1 MLYTFILYIHIIS
14 AIGSVGPLF
23 VLLVLLSR
31 MKKIDANEWN
41 GYVQSLQGSID
52 VVRHAGHLVVISGIL
67 LIIFGSW
74 SFTHSWVVLTL
85 ILLVASL
92 VFLASA
98 FKPTM
103 QTYGSDAFNKE
114 QFITTL
120 QRNTWIYIILL
131 LIILGL
137 MVYKPILW

>member
-1 MLYTFILYIHIIS
+1 MLYIHIIS

-74 SFTHSWVVLTL
+74 SFAHSWVVLTL

-120 QRNTWIYIILL
+120 QRNTWIYIMLL

>member
-31 MKKIDANEWN
+31 MKKIDANDWN

-52 VVRHAGHLVVISGIL
+52 VVRHAGHLVVISGIF
-67 LIIFGSW
+67 LIVFGSW

-131 LIILGL
+131 LIILGF

>member
-31 MKKIDANEWN
+31 MKKIDANEWH

-52 VVRHAGHLVVISGIL
+52 VVRHAGHLVVISGIF
-67 LIIFGSW
+67 LIVFGSW

-103 QTYGSDAFNKE
+103 QTYGSDVFNKE

-120 QRNTWIYIILL
+120 QRNTWIYIMLL

>member
-23 VLLVLLSR
+23 VLLVLLNR
-31 MKKIDANEWN
+31 MKKLRGNEWN

-67 LIIFGSW
+67 LIVFGNW

-120 QRNTWIYIILL
+120 QRNTWIYIMLL

>member
-31 MKKIDANEWN
+31 MKKLDANEWN

-67 LIIFGSW
+67 LIVFGSW
-74 SFTHSWVVLTL
+74 SFAHSWVVLTL

-131 LIILGL
+131 LIILGF

>member
-31 MKKIDANEWN
+31 MKKIDAYEWN

-52 VVRHAGHLVVISGIL
+52 VVRHAGHIVVISGIF
-67 LIIFGSW
+67 LIVFGSW

-114 QFITTL
+114 QFLTIL
-120 QRNTWIYIILL
+120 QRNTWIYIMLL

>member
-31 MKKIDANEWN
+31 MKKLRGNEWN

-67 LIIFGSW
+67 LIVFGNW

-131 LIILGL
+131 LIILGF

>member
-23 VLLVLLSR
+23 VLLVLLNR
-31 MKKIDANEWN
+31 MKKLRGNEWN

-67 LIIFGSW
+67 LIVFGNW

-131 LIILGL
+131 LIILGF

>member
-1 MLYTFILYIHIIS
+1 
-14 AIGSVGPLF
+14 
-23 VLLVLLSR
+23 

-114 QFITTL
+114 QFITIL
-120 QRNTWIYIILL
+120 QRNTWIYIMLL

>member
-67 LIIFGSW
+67 LIVFGSW
-74 SFTHSWVVLTL
+74 SFAHSWVVLTL

-103 QTYGSDAFNKE
+103 HTYGSDAFNKE

-120 QRNTWIYIILL
+120 QRNTWIYIMLL

>member
-1 MLYTFILYIHIIS
+1 
-14 AIGSVGPLF
+14 
-23 VLLVLLSR
+23 
-31 MKKIDANEWN
+31 MKKIHANEWN

-67 LIIFGSW
+67 LIVFGSW

-92 VFLASA
+92 VFLARA

-103 QTYGSDAFNKE
+103 QTYGSDTFNKE
-114 QFITTL
+114 QFIATL
-120 QRNTWIYIILL
+120 QRNTWIYIMLL
-131 LIILGL
+131 LIILGF

>member
-52 VVRHAGHLVVISGIL
+52 VVRHAGHIVVISGIF
-67 LIIFGSW
+67 LIVFGSW

-103 QTYGSDAFNKE
+103 QTYNSDAFNKE
-114 QFITTL
+114 QFITIL
-120 QRNTWIYIILL
+120 QRNTWIYIMLL

-137 MVYKPILW
+137 MVYKPIIW

>member
-31 MKKIDANEWN
+31 MKKLDANEWN

-67 LIIFGSW
+67 LIVFGSW
-74 SFTHSWVVLTL
+74 SFAHSWVVLTL

-103 QTYGSDAFNKE
+103 QTYGSDVFNKE

-120 QRNTWIYIILL
+120 QRNTWIYIMLL

>member
-52 VVRHAGHLVVISGIL
+52 VVRHAGHLVVISGIF
-67 LIIFGSW
+67 LIVFGSW

-103 QTYGSDAFNKE
+103 QTYNSDAFNKE
-114 QFITTL
+114 QFITIL
-120 QRNTWIYIILL
+120 QRNTWIYIMLL

>member
-31 MKKIDANEWN
+31 MKKLHANEWN
-41 GYVQSLQGSID
+41 GFVQSLQGSID

-67 LIIFGSW
+67 LIVFGSW

-103 QTYGSDAFNKE
+103 QTYGSDSFNKE

>member
-114 QFITTL
+114 QFITIL

>member
-74 SFTHSWVVLTL
+74 SFAHSWVVLTL

-103 QTYGSDAFNKE
+103 QTYGSDTFNKE
-114 QFITTL
+114 QFIATL
-120 QRNTWIYIILL
+120 QRNTWIYIMLL

>member
-31 MKKIDANEWN
+31 MKKIHINEWN

-67 LIIFGSW
+67 LIVFGSW
-74 SFTHSWVVLTL
+74 SFTHSWVMLTL
-85 ILLVASL
+85 ILLVVSL

-103 QTYGSDAFNKE
+103 QTYGSDSFNKG

-120 QRNTWIYIILL
+120 QRNTWIYIMLL

-137 MVYKPILW
+137 MVYKPIIW

>member
-1 MLYTFILYIHIIS
+1 MYTFILYIHIIS

-23 VLLVLLSR
+23 VLIVLLSR
-31 MKKIDANEWN
+31 MKKLHANEWN

-67 LIIFGSW
+67 LIVFGNW

-103 QTYGSDAFNKE
+103 QTYGSDTFNKE
-114 QFITTL
+114 QFIATL
-120 QRNTWIYIILL
+120 QRNTWIYIMLL

>member
-114 QFITTL
+114 QFITIL
-120 QRNTWIYIILL
+120 QRNTWIYIMLL

>member
-31 MKKIDANEWN
+31 MKKIHANEWN

-67 LIIFGSW
+67 LIVFGSW

-103 QTYGSDAFNKE
+103 QTYGSDTFNKE
-114 QFITTL
+114 QFIATL
-120 QRNTWIYIILL
+120 QRNTWIYIMLL

>member
-23 VLLVLLSR
+23 VLLVLLNR
-31 MKKIDANEWN
+31 MKKLRGNEWN

-67 LIIFGSW
+67 LIVFGNW

-103 QTYGSDAFNKE
+103 QTYGSDVFNKE

-120 QRNTWIYIILL
+120 QRNTWIYIMLL